1 LAGPGSSTPDEGG
14 QSEAT
19 AVSNPARALPW
30 VLVSAVAYLLFR
42 LAFSVQLPAVTPGW
56 LIALATVVTAMG
68 SIGLPI
74 ALLAALV
81 RGVRSPLHGFLI
93 ALLGLGLWFGLAAGV
108 RGGPVALL
116 GALQDL
122 GKILAA
128 GGVGIAISGGL
139 REPNILLPA
148 GVFAAFADFVV
159 VRFGTVRHALSTP
172 KGQAVLKAVSAS
184 VPSVHPTVAPL
195 TIGPADFLFLG
206 IFLACAARFDLGL
219 RRNAVALAVV
229 LALSLLLVQVLPA
242 VPALA
247 PMSAAFLALNWR
259 KFRLTR
265 QEIVSTVVVLVLMGA
280 LFVGYFLWLFPKK

>member
-1 LAGPGSSTPDEGG
+1 LAGPGLSAPEGEGHSESTAAG
-14 QSEAT
+14 S
-19 AVSNPARALPW
+19 PAGALGW
-30 VLVSAVAYLLFR
+30 VLAAAVAYLLFR
-42 LAFSVQLPAVTPGW
+42 LAFSFQLAAGTPGW
-56 LIALATVVTAMG
+56 VIALATVLAAVG

-81 RGVRSPLHGFLI
+81 RAVRSPLHGFLV
-93 ALLGLGLWFGLAAGV
+93 ALVGLALWFGLAAGV
-108 RGGPVALL
+108 RGGPVAIV
-116 GALQDL
+116 GGLQDL

-159 VRFGTVRHALSTP
+159 VRFGTVKHALSTP

-206 IFLACAARFDLGL
+206 VFLACAARFDLGL
-219 RRNAVALAVV
+219 RRNAVVLAIV

-265 QEIVSTVVVLVLMGA
+265 QEIVSTVVVLGVMGA